1 MDVERESMEVD
12 VLFVGGGPANLAA
25 ALHLMRLVAK
35 HNEDIESGKKE
46 GEKFDEDEFMVML
59 VEKAQEVG
67 LHGLSGAVVDKKT
80 IFELFPDFDDSCG
93 AVECKIESE
102 DVLMLTETGKIKAP
116 ITPPPLNNHG
126 FYTVSLAKF
135 TKWMAEQMEEAGV
148 DVFAGF
154 PGVEVLF
161 DDNKVIGVRTG
172 DQGLDAEGNPKSN
185 FEAGYDLLAKV
196 TVLGEGPR
204 GTLTKQ
210 LIDKFNLDQGRNP
223 QTYLTGVKEVWKL
236 AEGKLKPGHVI
247 HTMGYPHD
255 TKTYGGGFIYSM
267 KDNLASIGLLTGL
280 DARDPQVDPHR
291 YFQLFKTHP
300 VVKDLLE
307 GAEIMQ
313 YGAKTVPVGGW
324 YSVPKMT
331 VDGAVIVG
339 DSAALFNT
347 MKIKGV
353 HLAMKS
359 GMLAAE
365 TIFEALLKD
374 DCSDAQL
381 SKYEEAVKNSY
392 IKEEMWK
399 CRNFHQGFHGGRWA
413 GIIHAGLQFITGGRG
428 LIDPMKSEE
437 DYKGTISLAEYY
449 GGKNPEEVNKVTFD
463 GALTYD
469 KLTDVY
475 HSGTVHEEHQ
485 PCHLKLADLELCNN
499 EDNCKKKYGRS
510 CVLFC
515 PAFVYEEETDEETG
529 KTKLKL
535 NPSNCVHCKT
545 CDVKCPYGNITW
557 TPPEGGGGPKYS
569 LI

>member
-1 MDVERESMEVD
+1 MTVERESMEVD

-25 ALHLMRLVAK
+25 AIHLMRLVNK
-35 HNEDIESGKKE
+35 HNEDVESGKKE
-46 GEKFDEDEFMVML
+46 GEKFSDELMIML
-59 VEKAQEVG
+59 IEKAQEIG
-67 LHGLSGAVVDKKT
+67 LHGFSGAVVDKKT
-80 IFELFPDFDDSCG
+80 IFELFPDFDENCG

-102 DVLMLTETGKIKAP
+102 DVCLLTKTGKIRAP

-135 TKWMAEQMEEAGV
+135 TKWMGGQLEEAGV

-154 PGVEVLF
+154 PGVELLYE
-161 DDNKVIGVRTG
+161 DNKVIGVRTG
-172 DQGLDAEGNPKSN
+172 DQGLDQEGNPKSN
-185 FEAGYDLLAKV
+185 YEPGYDLLAKV
-196 TVLGEGPR
+196 VVLGEGPR
-204 GTLTKQ
+204 GTLAQQ
-210 LIDKFNLDQGRNP
+210 LIEKFDLDKGRNP
-223 QTYLTGVKEVWKL
+223 QTYVTGVKEVWKL

-267 KDNLASIGLLTGL
+267 KDNLMSIGLMTGL

-300 VVKDLLE
+300 MVKDFLE

-324 YSVPKMT
+324 YSVPKLA
-331 VDGAVIVG
+331 VDGCVLVG
-339 DSAALFNT
+339 DSAALFNA
-347 MKIKGV
+347 MKIKGI

-365 TIFEALLKD
+365 TIFEALLNND
-374 DCSDAQL
+374 NSASQL
-381 SKYEEAVKNSY
+381 GKYEEAVKNSY
-392 IKEEMWK
+392 IKKEMWK
-399 CRNFHQGFHGGRWA
+399 CRNFHQGFHRGRYA
-413 GIIHAGLQFITGGRG
+413 GIFHAGIQFITGGRG
-428 LIDPMKSEE
+428 LVDPMKSDE
-437 DYKGTISLAEYY
+437 DYKATAAVAEHY
-449 GGKNPEEVNKVTFD
+449 GGRDPEEANKIAFD
-463 GALTYD
+463 GTLTFD

-475 HSGTVHEEHQ
+475 HSGTVHEEQQ
-485 PCHLKLADLELCNN
+485 PCHLKLENREYCDN
-499 EDNCKKKYGRS
+499 EDECKKKYNRS
-510 CVLFC
+510 CVKFC

-529 KTKLKL
+529 KTTFKL

-545 CDVKCPYGNITW
+545 CDVKCPYNNITW

-569 LI
+569 VV

>member
-1 MDVERESMEVD
+1 MAVERESMEVD

-25 ALHLMRLVAK
+25 ALHLMRLVGK
-35 HNEDIESGKKE
+35 HNEDVESGKKE
-46 GEKFDEDEFMVML
+46 GEKFDDEFMVML
-59 VEKAQEVG
+59 IEKAQEIG
-67 LHGLSGAVVDKKT
+67 LHGLSGAVIDKKT
-80 IFELFPDFDDSCG
+80 IFELFPDFDENCG

-102 DVLMLTETGKIKAP
+102 DVLMLTRTGKIKAP

-135 TKWMAEQMEEAGV
+135 TRWMGEQLEEAGV

-154 PGVEVLF
+154 PGVELLY
-161 DDNKVIGVRTG
+161 DDGKVSGVRTG
-172 DQGLDAEGNPKSN
+172 DQGLDQEGNPKSN

-196 TVLGEGPR
+196 VVLGEGPR
-204 GTLTKQ
+204 GTLTQQ
-210 LIDKFNLDQGRNP
+210 LIEKFNLDEGRNP

-236 AEGKLKPGHVI
+236 ADGKLKPGHVI
-247 HTMGYPHD
+247 HTMGFPHD

-267 KDNLASIGLLTGL
+267 KDNLAAFGLLTGL

-300 VVKDLLE
+300 LVKDLLD

-324 YSVPKMT
+324 YSVPKLA
-331 VDGAVIVG
+331 VDGCVIVG
-339 DSAALFNT
+339 DSAALFNA
-347 MKIKGV
+347 MKIKGI

-365 TIFEALLKD
+365 AVFEALVKGD
-374 DCSDAQL
+374 NSAAQL
-381 SKYEEAVKNSY
+381 GKYEEAVGNSY

-399 CRNFHQGFHGGRWA
+399 CRNFHQGFHRGRFA
-413 GIIHAGLQFITGGRG
+413 GIFHAGIQFITGGRG
-428 LIDPMKSEE
+428 LIDPMKAGE
-437 DYKGTISLAEYY
+437 DYKATATVAERY
-449 GGKNPEEVNKVTFD
+449 GGKNPDDVNKMTFD
-463 GALTYD
+463 GKLTFD

-475 HSGTVHEEHQ
+475 HSGTVHEEQQ
-485 PCHLKLADLELCNN
+485 PCHLKIENREYCDN
-499 EDNCKKKYGRS
+499 EDECKKKYNRA
-510 CVLFC
+510 CVKFC
-515 PAFVYEEETDEETG
+515 PAFVYEEEVDEATG
-529 KTKLKL
+529 KTSLKL

-545 CDVKCPYGNITW
+545 CDVKCPYNNITW

-569 LI
+569 LV

>member
-1 MDVERESMEVD
+1 MTVERESMEVD

-25 ALHLMRLVAK
+25 AIHLMRLINK
-35 HNEDIESGKKE
+35 HNEDVEGGKKE
-46 GEKFDEDEFMVML
+46 GEKFDDELMVML
-59 VEKAQEVG
+59 IEKAQEIG
-67 LHGLSGAVVDKKT
+67 LHGLSGAVIDNKIIT
-80 IFELFPDFDDSCG
+80 ELFPDFDENCG

-102 DVLMLTETGKIKAP
+102 DVLMLTKGGKIRAP

-126 FYTVSLAKF
+126 FYTISLAKF
-135 TKWMAEQMEEAGV
+135 TKWMGEQLEEAGV

-154 PGVEVLF
+154 PGVELLF
-161 DDNKVIGVRTG
+161 EDNKVVGVRTG
-172 DQGLDAEGNPKSN
+172 DQGLDQEGNQKSN

-196 TVLGEGPR
+196 VVLGEGPR
-204 GTLTKQ
+204 GTLSQQ
-210 LIDKFNLDQGRNP
+210 LIEKFKLDEGRNP

-255 TKTYGGGFIYSM
+255 SKTYGGGFVYSM
-267 KDNLASIGLLTGL
+267 KDNLAAFGLLTGL

-291 YFQLFKTHP
+291 YFQLFKAHP
-300 VVKDLLE
+300 AIKELLE

-324 YSVPKMT
+324 YSVPKLA
-331 VDGAVIVG
+331 VDGCVIVG

-347 MKIKGV
+347 MRIKGI

-365 TIFEALLKD
+365 AIFEALLKGD
-374 DCSDAQL
+374 NSAAQL
-381 SKYEEAVKNSY
+381 GKYEEAVKNSY

-399 CRNFHQGFHGGRWA
+399 GRNFHQGFHRGRLA
-413 GIIHAGLQFITGGRG
+413 GMIHAGIQFITGGRG
-428 LIDPMKSEE
+428 LVDPMNTNE
-437 DYKGTISLAEYY
+437 DYKATVTVSEHYDGAD
-449 GGKNPEEVNKVTFD
+449 PEIANKVTFD
-463 GALTYD
+463 GTLTFD

-475 HSGTVHEEHQ
+475 HSGTVHEEQQ
-485 PCHLKLADLELCNN
+485 PCHLKLGNREYCDN
-499 EDNCKKKYGRS
+499 ENECKKKYNRS
-510 CVLFC
+510 CVKFC
-515 PAFVYEEETDEETG
+515 PAFVYEEEVDEASG
-529 KTKLKL
+529 KTSLKL

-545 CDVKCPYGNITW
+545 CDVKCPYNNITW

-569 LI
+569 VV